1 MQQGHL
7 ISRHNR
13 DSLCLQIEQLQT
25 VSCFPLVVA
34 VLSTSFA
41 EEELMYAIRLRL
53 CSLDL
58 VLTYNQY
65 VNNDMPIVMSIRLNN
80 TERNVSKITPKMS
93 MAIPRTRIQR
103 SGGDILLFVC
113 LSLSLLLLL
122 LFLLPP
128 PDSMGLFLPLESVLL
143 LLLLL
148 NLV

>member
-1 MQQGHL
+1 
-7 ISRHNR
+7 
-13 DSLCLQIEQLQT
+13 
-25 VSCFPLVVA
+25 
-34 VLSTSFA
+34 
-41 EEELMYAIRLRL
+41 MYAIRLRL